1 MNTKVGRDI
10 VSHDRPS
17 ACIDHE
23 VKRSKVRLKVRGR
36 MNAWPGCTYYLC
48 PWLGLPLAALRYNM
62 HFRFMTGEVAA
73 ASSAG

>member
-17 ACIDHE
+17 ACIDPE

-36 MNAWPGCTYYLC
+36 MYI
-48 PWLGLPLAALRYNM
+48 LPVS
-62 HFRFMTGEVAA
+62 VAR
-73 ASSAG
+73 SSSGGVAIQYAFPVL